1 MSKFMACALTMVAL
15 AVMSPSLAH
24 CQEPAAPAMTPA
36 LKIVPP
42 APAVKT
48 VATVGD
54 RKITNTELEDM
65 LRSQVQG
72 RPVPP
77 EMMAQLRSNILQMMI
92 DNILVTQF
100 VAAKNIKVE
109 PAEVETMIANIKKQL
124 AEAGVDLPT
133 VLKARGLTE
142 ETMREQIASEMA
154 VEKYL
159 KSAVTDEQAQAYFN
173 KHKKEFDGTQVK
185 ASHILLQYQPNS
197 PADEKKAANEK
208 IAAIRKQIVEGADF
222 AEAAKQ
228 HSACPSSA
236 EGGDLGFFARHGQ
249 MVEPFAAAAFGLEP
263 GGISQPVE
271 TQFGVHLIKT
281 TEVKPGDKKFEDAK
295 NAVLSDLYQDILEKA
310 VQEQRKVS
318 KVEILN

>member
-1 MSKFMACALTMVAL
+1 MFKSMACALTVVAL

-24 CQEPAAPAMTPA
+24 SQEAAAPTAPPA

-42 APAVKT
+42 APTVKT

-54 RKITNTELEDM
+54 RKITSTELDDM
-65 LRSQVQG
+65 VRSQLQG

-77 EMMAQLRSNILQMMI
+77 EVMPQIRSQILQSMI

-100 VAAKNIKVE
+100 VAAKGVKAE
-109 PAEVETMIANIKKQL
+109 PADVEAMIANIKKQL
-124 AEAGVDLPT
+124 ADTGVELAT
-133 VLKARGLTE
+133 VLKARGMTE
-142 ETMREQIASEMA
+142 QTMREQIASEMA
-154 VEKYL
+154 VEKYV

-173 KHKKEFDGTQVK
+173 AHKKEFDGTQVK
-185 ASHILLQYQPNS
+185 ASHILLEYEPDS
-197 PADEKKAANEK
+197 PAADKKAANDK

-222 AEAAKQ
+222 AEAAKAN
-228 HSACPSSA
+228 SACPSKA

-249 MVEPFAAAAFGLEP
+249 MVEPFAAAAFALEKDGL
-263 GGISQPVE
+263 SQPVE

-281 TEVKPGDKKFEDAK
+281 TDIKPGEKKFEDAK
-295 NAVLSDLYQDILEKA
+295 DTVLRDLYQKVLEKA
-310 VQEQRKVS
+310 VQEQRKVT

>member
-24 CQEPAAPAMTPA
+24 SQEPAAPATPPA

-54 RKITNTELEDM
+54 RKITSTELDDM
-65 LRSQVQG
+65 VRSQVQG

-77 EMMAQLRSNILQMMI
+77 EMMSKLRSHILQSMI
-92 DNILVTQF
+92 DNILVIQF
-100 VAAKNIKVE
+100 VAAKGVKAK
-109 PAEVETMIANIKKQL
+109 PADIEAMIANIKKQL
-124 AEAGVDLPT
+124 ADAGVELAT

-154 VEKYL
+154 VEEYL
-159 KSAVTDEQAQAYFN
+159 KSAVTDEQTQAYF
-173 KHKKEFDGTQVK
+173 KEHKKEFDGTQVK
-185 ASHILLQYQPNS
+185 ASHILLEYGPDS
-197 PADEKKAANEK
+197 PAEEKKAANDK

-228 HSACPSSA
+228 HSACPSKA

-281 TEVKPGDKKFEDAK
+281 TEVKPGEKKFEDAK
-295 NAVLSDLYQDILEKA
+295 NAVLSDLYQEVLEKA